1 MDGENDMST
10 QTSQRSKFSST
21 SPARRVLLAQ
31 LDDIVCRLNKYVL
44 GLQNPELAKTGE
56 WSAKDTLG
64 HIAFWHESFARNVS
78 ALAEGRQPN
87 VLVGAYV
94 DLNQR
99 SVDEAR
105 RMSVAQIA
113 ERIEIAQAEIRKC
126 ILTLPPHIQIPYR
139 KGSRTYTP
147 AEHLQ
152 MVQAHIAAH
161 LRKIE
166 RKRKH

>member
-1 MDGENDMST
+1 MPV
-10 QTSQRSKFSST
+10 QKPQRSKPLST
-21 SPARRVLLAQ
+21 LPTRRILLAQ
-31 LDDIVCRLNKYVL
+31 LDAIVCRLNQYVL
-44 GLQNPELAKTGE
+44 GLQNPELAKAGG

-78 ALAEGRQPN
+78 ALAEGREPD

-105 RMSVAQIA
+105 SMSVAQIV
-113 ERIEIAQAEIRKC
+113 ERIESAQATIRKY
-126 ILTLPPHIQIPYR
+126 ILTLPPHINIPYR
-139 KGSRTYTP
+139 KGSREYTP
-147 AEHLQ
+147 AEHMQ
-152 MVQAHIAAH
+152 TVQKHIAAH

-166 RKRKH
+166 RKREWRD